1 VAVEEKEM
9 SFIDHLEELRWHIIR
24 ALGSIFIFAII
35 AFFNKSFVYGTLIL
49 GPSKPTFWTYRMLCK
64 LSELVNA
71 PDLCV
76 KELNFTLMSREMTA
90 QFTMHLTQSFIIG
103 LVLAFPYAFWEIW
116 RFVRPGLLP
125 SERTISKGAVFF
137 VSALFLI
144 GIFFGYYVVAPLA
157 INFLVNYQL
166 DPTIL
171 NQFDISSYMSILIMT
186 VLACGLMFQ
195 LPMVIYALSKLGL
208 VTPAFMKTFRRHS
221 YMVILIIAAIITP
234 SPDIFSQLLVA
245 IPLVFLYEASILISA
260 RVNKARE
267 RELMEFEEAG
277 QIR

>member
-1 VAVEEKEM
+1 MAVEEKEM

-49 GPSKPTFWTYRMLCK
+49 GPSKPGFWTYRMLCK
-64 LSELVNA
+64 LATAVNA

-125 SERTISKGAVFF
+125 SEKTISKGAVFF
-137 VSALFLI
+137 VALLFFT
-144 GIFFGYYVVAPLA
+144 GILFGYYIVAPLA

-166 DPTIL
+166 DPSIL
-171 NQFDISSYMSILIMT
+171 NQFDISSYMSILVMT
-186 VLACGLMFQ
+186 VLACGIMFQ
-195 LPMVIYALSKLGL
+195 LPMVIYALSKLGI

-221 YMVILIIAAIITP
+221 YMVILIVAAIITP
-234 SPDIFSQLLVA
+234 SPDVFSQLLVA
-245 IPLVFLYEASILISA
+245 IPLVILYEASIIISA

-267 RELMEFEEAG
+267 KELLAFEDS
-277 QIR
+277 